1 MNDLQPQEPHQHV
14 VFVVALAVTFVAGVI
29 DWRRG
34 EIPNWLTYGAL
45 LLGPV
50 LHIGRFIAAHSPMEV
65 ATPQGGYA
73 IGGAVVTALVP
84 ALMYRQGAI
93 GGGDVKLCAVLGA
106 LLQTMLGVEA
116 EMYGF
121 FAATLVAPAKLAYEG
136 KLISTLK
143 NSALILGNAFLP
155 KAKRR
160 SVDESALSWFR
171 LGPALFF
178 GVALTAYLHW

>member
-1 MNDLQPQEPHQHV
+1 MSEPLPHQHA
-14 VFVVALAVTFVAGVI
+14 VFIVAIAVAALAAFF

-45 LLGPV
+45 ALGPV
-50 LHIGRFIAAHSPMEV
+50 LHVVRMLAAHETMDSALTE
-65 ATPQGGYA
+65 GGYSVV
-73 IGGAVVTALVP
+73 GALACALVP
-84 ALMYRQGAI
+84 AMMYRQGAI
-93 GGGDVKLCAVLGA
+93 GGGDLKLLAALGA
-106 LLQTMLGVEA
+106 LLQTMMGIEA

-121 FAATLVAPAKLAYEG
+121 FAAALIAPAVLAYQG

-143 NSALILGNAFLP
+143 NALAIFANLFLP
-155 KAKRR
+155 KAKQRP
-160 SVDESALSWFR
+160 VEESALSWFR

>member
-1 MNDLQPQEPHQHV
+1 MSEQLPHQHV
-14 VFVVALAVTFVAGVI
+14 VFIVAIAVAALAAI
-29 DWRRG
+29 SDWRRG

-45 LLGPV
+45 VLGPLLHV
-50 LHIGRFIAAHSPMEV
+50 LRMLAAHETMDSALTE
-65 ATPQGGYA
+65 GGYS
-73 IGGAVVTALVP
+73 IVGALACALVP

-93 GGGDVKLCAVLGA
+93 GGGDLKLLAALGA
-106 LLQTMLGVEA
+106 LLQTMMGIEA

-121 FAATLVAPAKLAYEG
+121 FAAALIAPAVLAYQG

-143 NSALILGNAFLP
+143 NAIGIFANLFLP
-155 KAKRR
+155 KAKQRP
-160 SVDESALSWFR
+160 VEESALSWFR